1 MQEIRMSLTRI
12 KAIIIH
18 DWYYLKHSLEAFVDL
33 FWWSLVSV
41 VVFGF
46 MSIFFAGGRSAYGA
60 QYILIGMILWEIVR
74 IGQYSISISIL
85 RDVWS
90 RNLSNLFTTPLS
102 VKEFLLAQMTVA
114 FIETTVVFTLVSI
127 IALSIYGFSI
137 YQLGWYLIFA
147 FLNLL
152 LFAWASGVFI
162 LGLIIRYGTKLQAL
176 AWSLIWILQPL
187 TAVFYPLNIL
197 PSFLQKLALFFP
209 LTFVFEG
216 ARQRLLFSTT
226 NSTYILIALLENIV
240 YFIFA
245 YWFFNRMFKKAK
257 ETGEF
262 ARLEQ

>member
-1 MQEIRMSLTRI
+1 MSFIRI

-18 DWYYLKHSLEAFVDL
+18 TWYYLKHSLEAFIDL
-33 FWWSLVSV
+33 FWWSLISV

-46 MSIFFAGGRSAYGA
+46 MSIFFAGGRSAEGA
-60 QYILIGMILWEIVR
+60 KYILIGMILWEIVR
-74 IGQYSISISIL
+74 LGQYAVSISVL
-85 RDVWS
+85 REVWS

-102 VKEFLLAQMTVA
+102 VEEFLIAQMIVA
-114 FIETTVVFTLVSI
+114 FIETTVVFVLISL
-127 IALSIYGFSI
+127 IALTIYGFSI
-137 YQLGWYLIFA
+137 YQLGWDLVFT

-152 LFAWASGVFI
+152 VFAWAWGIFI
-162 LGLIIRYGTKLQAL
+162 LGLIVRHGTKLQTL

-209 LTFVFEG
+209 LTFVFEN
-216 ARQRLLFSTT
+216 ARQKLLFGAT
-226 NSTYILIALLENIV
+226 NSAYISIAILENIV

-245 YWFFNRMFKKAK
+245 CWFFKRMFIKAK

-262 ARLEQ
+262 ARLEG